1 MLLPFMQRL
10 LYKSYSNFFLA
21 ILHPEPPLVQIYYS
35 YKSRI
40 QASASFWQLNCKIVQ
55 LGICR
60 VKVLKLMVI
69 LNLKGKLAFTFNFF
83 LCWIFNWSNVPM
95 YFLRKKGMKILSL
108 DQNIY
113 CFDETAMISF
123 SITVSTPLRC
133 HSWLISVFLTTIK
146 NIRNAPDWF
155 TCAGSLTYPKVWK

>member
-60 VKVLKLMVI
+60 AKVLKLMVI

-95 YFLRKKGMKILSL
+95 YLLGKKAWKSYPLTKIFTVLMKLQWFHFLLL
-108 DQNIY
+108 
-113 CFDETAMISF
+113 
-123 SITVSTPLRC
+123 
-133 HSWLISVFLTTIK
+133 
-146 NIRNAPDWF
+146 
-155 TCAGSLTYPKVWK
+155 YPHH